1 MTQSEC
7 QNLSLQTLK
16 IGVSDIAPQTNLSV
30 PYISLL
36 LADIALRTA
45 YMFLYTMPPHC
56 CEYQLTS
63 TNSLANANSRSR
75 SLNAITRPS
84 VVCRL

>member
-7 QNLSLQTLK
+7 QNLSLQALK

-36 LADIALRTA
+36 PADIALRTA
-45 YMFLYTMPPHC
+45 YV
-56 CEYQLTS
+56 
-63 TNSLANANSRSR
+63 
-75 SLNAITRPS
+75 S
-84 VVCRL
+84 VHYAAPLL